1 MLFARIYSIIKDSCL
16 ETNGKRRVNFI
27 LNKKLKFYTKEGLK
41 IIGMIGIAFGFISG
55 MLCVKYKPVYAVT
68 IGNENV
74 GYIDNKEEFEQKI
87 DDFIINYSSKNVD
100 SVELKE
106 LPTYELKFV
115 DKKEQ
120 INEKEIIIA
129 MQKDVIIT
137 YKYYD
142 ILIDDE
148 VIASVDK
155 KEEAENLVN
164 ELKSAHEDLNISISE
179 KITKNIED
187 INTSEIE
194 VAKSKITSI
203 VEEKE
208 NTIADVEGIKIAC
221 LPVSGTITSRYAES
235 SSIRSSRH
243 TGLDIAAPSGTDIQV
258 VSNGTVTCASYSGAY
273 GNLVKVDHGNGVET
287 WYAHTSKMYVEV
299 GQEVKSGDIIAA
311 VGSTGSFQ
319 IYGTTNFK
327 DFSIEAGDEVT
338 VEGPK
343 KLYNGSVEIENGTI
357 ISVTKS
363 LIKVDSV
370 MVAGV
375 KDAAIPSDGG
385 DAEIYITTKTGS
397 VEAEIPAE
405 YKEWLSLKSI
415 KVVGDET
422 VVTVHAAKNE
432 AAARSAELVF
442 TTVKDGD
449 KYKGKAKVTQEGA
462 TGTRELPFTVEEAI
476 AFAKANADGSVK
488 EVYIKGIVSK
498 VEKAY
503 NADKGT
509 AVFWISSD
517 GEYHEK
523 DYTKDFEVY
532 SAKTLGNQ
540 AWVEGNHQ
548 VTVGQEVLV
557 CAKVKVYTDKNGNK
571 TPQTDGGYVCYF
583 ANYGDGTAEN
593 PFDAIAAIKAVN
605 EGSTAEV
612 YIAGKISKVQNQF
625 NADKGTA
632 NFWISPDG
640 THVDKNYAT
649 EFEGYKIK
657 YFGNVKWVEGNKTLN
672 VGDFV
677 VFKGKLTKFKDTC
690 ETSEGYLISINGATE

>member
-1 MLFARIYSIIKDSCL
+1 M
-16 ETNGKRRVNFI
+16 
-27 LNKKLKFYTKEGLK
+27 KLKY
-41 IIGMIGIAFGFISG
+41 IIPSLLALLTSFVS
-55 MLCVKYKPVYAVT
+55 CS
-68 IGNENV
+68 ENDYNFPL
-74 GYIDNKEEFEQKI
+74 G
-87 DDFIINYSSKNVD
+87 
-100 SVELKE
+100 
-106 LPTYELKFV
+106 
-115 DKKEQ
+115 
-120 INEKEIIIA
+120 
-129 MQKDVIIT
+129 
-137 YKYYD
+137 
-142 ILIDDE
+142 
-148 VIASVDK
+148 
-155 KEEAENLVN
+155 
-164 ELKSAHEDLNISISE
+164 
-179 KITKNIED
+179 NIEVSTSYVSLSENGGETELS
-187 INTSEIE
+187 INVNGDWT
-194 VAKSKITSI
+194 VAKSDTASKWLDFVVDESKPVGNSERYNEKSLVGNSDAKKIILHYGAGEGRSTELI
-203 VEEKE
+203 LTCGNEKKHI
-208 NTIADVEGIKIAC
+208 NVIQGVATISNATCKEVIEGPDAKTYR
-221 LPVSGTITSRYAES
+221 VT
-235 SSIRSSRH
+235 
-243 TGLDIAAPSGTDIQV
+243 
-258 VSNGTVTCASYSGAY
+258 GTVQKVTEWTKY
-273 GNLVKVDHGNGVET
+273 GN
-287 WYAHTSKMYVEV
+287 WYIEDA
-299 GQEVKSGDIIAA
+299 
-311 VGSTGSFQ
+311 TGSFQ

-343 KLYNGSVEIENGTI
+343 KTYNGSTEIENGTI

-405 YKEWLSLKSI
+405 YQEWLSLKSI

-462 TGTRELPFTVEEAI
+462 TGTLELPFTVEEAI
-476 AFAKANADGSVK
+476 AFANANADGSVK

-503 NADKGT
+503 NANKGT

-532 SAKTLGNQ
+532 SAKTLDNQ

-548 VTVGQEVLV
+548 VTVGQEVVV
-557 CAKVKVYTDKNGNK
+557 CAKVKVYKG
-571 TPQTDGGYVCYF
+571 TPETDGGYVYSF
-583 ANYGDGTAEN
+583 ANYGDGTEAN
-593 PFDAIAAIKAVN
+593 PYDAIAAIKAAN
-605 EGSTAEV
+605 AGSTDEV
-612 YIAGKISKVQNQF
+612 YIEGKISKVQNQF
-625 NADKGTA
+625 DADHGTA
-632 NFWISPDG
+632 NFWISADG
-640 THVDKNYAT
+640 SHVDKDYVH

>member
-1 MLFARIYSIIKDSCL
+1 M
-16 ETNGKRRVNFI
+16 
-27 LNKKLKFYTKEGLK
+27 KLKYIIPSLLALLTVFVSCSENDYNFPLGNIEVSTSYVSLPVGGGTTTVELNVNGDWDLAKTDANATWLELSTVKGTAETKTITFSAAATEGGRITEVIL
-41 IIGMIGIAFGFISG
+41 M
-55 MLCVKYKPVYAVT
+55 C
-68 IGNENV
+68 GNEKKRINV
-74 GYIDNKEEFEQKI
+74 VQGITVAQNA
-87 DDFIINYSSKNVD
+87 
-100 SVELKE
+100 
-106 LPTYELKFV
+106 TC
-115 DKKEQ
+115 
-120 INEKEIIIA
+120 A
-129 MQKDVIIT
+129 DVIAGPEAKT
-137 YKYYD
+137 YRVTGKVQKVTEWTKYGNWY
-142 ILIDDE
+142 
-148 VIASVDK
+148 
-155 KEEAENLVN
+155 
-164 ELKSAHEDLNISISE
+164 
-179 KITKNIED
+179 IED
-187 INTSEIE
+187 
-194 VAKSKITSI
+194 
-203 VEEKE
+203 E
-208 NTIADVEGIKIAC
+208 NGE
-221 LPVSGTITSRYAES
+221 
-235 SSIRSSRH
+235 
-243 TGLDIAAPSGTDIQV
+243 
-258 VSNGTVTCASYSGAY
+258 N
-273 GNLVKVDHGNGVET
+273 
-287 WYAHTSKMYVEV
+287 
-299 GQEVKSGDIIAA
+299 
-311 VGSTGSFQ
+311 SFQ

-449 KYKGKAKVTQEGA
+449 KYKGKAKVTQEGE
-462 TGTRELPFTVEEAI
+462 TGTLELPFTVEEAI
-476 AFAKANADGSVK
+476 AFAKANTGGSVK

-548 VTVGQEVLV
+548 VTVGQEVVV
-557 CAKVKVYTDKNGNK
+557 CAKVKVYND
-571 TPQTDGGYVCYF
+571 TPETDGGYVYSF
-583 ANYGDGTAEN
+583 ANYGDGTEAN
-593 PFDAIAAIKAVN
+593 P
-605 EGSTAEV
+605 
-612 YIAGKISKVQNQF
+612 
-625 NADKGTA
+625 
-632 NFWISPDG
+632 
-640 THVDKNYAT
+640 
-649 EFEGYKIK
+649 
-657 YFGNVKWVEGNKTLN
+657 
-672 VGDFV
+672 
-677 VFKGKLTKFKDTC
+677 
-690 ETSEGYLISINGATE
+690 

>member
-1 MLFARIYSIIKDSCL
+1 M
-16 ETNGKRRVNFI
+16 
-27 LNKKLKFYTKEGLK
+27 KLKYIIPSLLALLTVFVSCSENDYNFPLGNIEVSTSYVSLPVGGGTTTVELNVNGDWDLAKTDANATWLELSTVKGTAETKTITFSAAATEGGRTTEVIL
-41 IIGMIGIAFGFISG
+41 M
-55 MLCVKYKPVYAVT
+55 C
-68 IGNENV
+68 GNEKKRINV
-74 GYIDNKEEFEQKI
+74 VQG
-87 DDFIINYSSKNVD
+87 
-100 SVELKE
+100 
-106 LPTYELKFV
+106 
-115 DKKEQ
+115 
-120 INEKEIIIA
+120 
-129 MQKDVIIT
+129 IT
-137 YKYYD
+137 VAQNATCK
-142 ILIDDE
+142 E
-148 VIASVDK
+148 VIEGPDAKTYRVTGTVQK
-155 KEEAENLVN
+155 VTEW
-164 ELKSAHEDLNISISE
+164 
-179 KITKNIED
+179 TKYGNWYIED
-187 INTSEIE
+187 
-194 VAKSKITSI
+194 A
-203 VEEKE
+203 
-208 NTIADVEGIKIAC
+208 
-221 LPVSGTITSRYAES
+221 
-235 SSIRSSRH
+235 
-243 TGLDIAAPSGTDIQV
+243 
-258 VSNGTVTCASYSGAY
+258 
-273 GNLVKVDHGNGVET
+273 
-287 WYAHTSKMYVEV
+287 
-299 GQEVKSGDIIAA
+299 
-311 VGSTGSFQ
+311 TGSFQ

-343 KLYNGSVEIENGTI
+343 KTYNGSTEIENGTI

-449 KYKGKAKVTQEGA
+449 TYKGKAKVTQEGA
-462 TGTRELPFTVEEAI
+462 TGTLELPFTVEEAI
-476 AFAKANADGSVK
+476 AFANANADGSVK

-503 NADKGT
+503 NANKGT

-532 SAKTLGNQ
+532 SAKTLDNQ

-548 VTVGQEVLV
+548 VTVGQEVVV
-557 CAKVKVYTDKNGNK
+557 CAKVKVYKG
-571 TPQTDGGYVCYF
+571 TPETDGGYVYSF
-583 ANYGDGTAEN
+583 ANYGDGTEAN
-593 PFDAIAAIKAVN
+593 PYDAIAAIKAAN
-605 EGSTAEV
+605 AGSTDEV
-612 YIAGKISKVQNQF
+612 YIEGKISKVQNQF
-625 NADKGTA
+625 DADHGTA
-632 NFWISPDG
+632 NFWISADG
-640 THVDKNYAT
+640 SHVDKDYAH

-690 ETSEGYLISINGATE
+690 ETSEGYLISINGDNGME

>member
-1 MLFARIYSIIKDSCL
+1 M
-16 ETNGKRRVNFI
+16 
-27 LNKKLKFYTKEGLK
+27 KLKYIIPSLLALLTVFVSCSENDYNFPLGNIEVSTSYVSLPVGGGTTTVDLNVNGDWTITKTDSKATWLEISTPAGNADTKTITFSAPATDGGRTTEVILTCGEEK
-41 IIGMIGIAFGFISG
+41 KHINVVQGITVA
-55 MLCVKYKPVYAVT
+55 
-68 IGNENV
+68 
-74 GYIDNKEEFEQKI
+74 
-87 DDFIINYSSKNVD
+87 KNA
-100 SVELKE
+100 
-106 LPTYELKFV
+106 TC
-115 DKKEQ
+115 
-120 INEKEIIIA
+120 A
-129 MQKDVIIT
+129 
-137 YKYYD
+137 
-142 ILIDDE
+142 E
-148 VIASVDK
+148 VIAGSDAKTYRVTGTVQK
-155 KEEAENLVN
+155 VTEWIKYGNWY
-164 ELKSAHEDLNISISE
+164 
-179 KITKNIED
+179 IED
-187 INTSEIE
+187 
-194 VAKSKITSI
+194 A
-203 VEEKE
+203 
-208 NTIADVEGIKIAC
+208 
-221 LPVSGTITSRYAES
+221 
-235 SSIRSSRH
+235 
-243 TGLDIAAPSGTDIQV
+243 
-258 VSNGTVTCASYSGAY
+258 
-273 GNLVKVDHGNGVET
+273 
-287 WYAHTSKMYVEV
+287 
-299 GQEVKSGDIIAA
+299 
-311 VGSTGSFQ
+311 TGSFQ

-343 KLYNGSVEIENGTI
+343 KTYNGSTEIENGTI

-405 YKEWLSLKSI
+405 YQEWLSLKSI

-462 TGTRELPFTVEEAI
+462 TGTLELPFTVEEAI

-532 SAKTLGNQ
+532 SAKTLDNQ

-548 VTVGQEVLV
+548 VTVGQEVVV
-557 CAKVKVYTDKNGNK
+557 CAKVKVYKG
-571 TPQTDGGYVCYF
+571 TPQTDGGYVYSF
-583 ANYGDGTAEN
+583 ANYGDGTEAN
-593 PFDAIAAIKAVN
+593 PYDAIAAIKAAN
-605 EGSTAEV
+605 AGSTDEV
-612 YIAGKISKVQNQF
+612 YIEGKISKVQNQF
-625 NADKGTA
+625 DAVHGTA
-632 NFWISPDG
+632 NFWISADG
-640 THVDKNYAT
+640 SHVDKDYVH

-657 YFGNVKWVEGNKTLN
+657 YFGNEKWVEGNKTLN

>member
-1 MLFARIYSIIKDSCL
+1 M
-16 ETNGKRRVNFI
+16 
-27 LNKKLKFYTKEGLK
+27 KLKY
-41 IIGMIGIAFGFISG
+41 IIPSLLALLTVFVSCSENDYNFPLGNIEVSTSYVS
-55 MLCVKYKPVYAVT
+55 LPVGGGT
-68 IGNENV
+68 TT
-74 GYIDNKEEFEQKI
+74 
-87 DDFIINYSSKNVD
+87 
-100 SVELKE
+100 VELNVNGDWTITKTDSKATWLE
-106 LPTYELKFV
+106 IPTAAGNADTKTITFSAPATDGGRTTEVILTCGEE
-115 DKKEQ
+115 KKH
-120 INEKEIIIA
+120 INVV
-129 MQKDVIIT
+129 QGIT
-137 YKYYD
+137 VAQNATCA
-142 ILIDDE
+142 E
-148 VIASVDK
+148 VIAGPDAKTYRVTGTVQK
-155 KEEAENLVN
+155 VTEW
-164 ELKSAHEDLNISISE
+164 
-179 KITKNIED
+179 TKYGNWYIED
-187 INTSEIE
+187 
-194 VAKSKITSI
+194 A
-203 VEEKE
+203 
-208 NTIADVEGIKIAC
+208 
-221 LPVSGTITSRYAES
+221 
-235 SSIRSSRH
+235 
-243 TGLDIAAPSGTDIQV
+243 
-258 VSNGTVTCASYSGAY
+258 
-273 GNLVKVDHGNGVET
+273 
-287 WYAHTSKMYVEV
+287 
-299 GQEVKSGDIIAA
+299 
-311 VGSTGSFQ
+311 TGSFQ

-343 KLYNGSVEIENGTI
+343 KTYKQSTEIENGTI

-370 MVAGV
+370 MVDDV

-405 YKEWLSLKSI
+405 YQEWLSLKSI

-548 VTVGQEVLV
+548 VTVGQEVVV
-557 CAKVKVYTDKNGNK
+557 CAKVKVYKG
-571 TPQTDGGYVCYF
+571 TPETDGGYVYSF
-583 ANYGDGTAEN
+583 ANYGDGTEVN
-593 PFDAIAAIKAVN
+593 PYDAIAAIKAAN
-605 EGSTAEV
+605 AGSTDEV
-612 YIAGKISKVQNQF
+612 YIEGKISKVQNQF
-625 NADKGTA
+625 DADHGTA
-632 NFWISPDG
+632 NFWISADG
-640 THVDKNYAT
+640 SHVDKDYVH